1 MTQAISGKNEAA
13 TTDAPYYVK
22 GLALGLPAY
31 LIGVHLWT
39 WVFMLPTFLGGR
51 ADFRQLYTAGYMLRT
66 GHRLQLYDYAA
77 QLHFQ
82 NELVSHGEVALPFI
96 RPACEAL
103 LFVPFSLL
111 HYRTAYFAFLAMNL
125 ALLFLCFRMLR
136 PRMGHLARIYR
147 WLPAAMFLAFLPVA
161 AALMQG
167 QDSIL
172 LLTLLTAALLLLD
185 QDRDFMAGMLVGLGL
200 FKFQIAVPIGLL
212 FLAWRRWRFCG
223 GFALSAGAG
232 TVISLLFVGIAQA
245 EIYARSLISMGARL
259 PAQVNQ
265 LRYPVPISLM
275 ANLHGLI
282 AGFLEGRIT
291 PFWIQLLTIFL
302 SGIILLTTV
311 FAARKARP
319 ADAFLLALTASTVV
333 SYYLL
338 FHDLSVLLL
347 PLALTLDR
355 FIGAEA
361 SGDARGQR
369 AARAATLMFVAPVC
383 ISYFPNHFY
392 LVALPLCVFL
402 LVLVQILLHN
412 RTSTAGFP
420 I

>member
-13 TTDAPYYVK
+13 ATDPPYYVK
-22 GLALGLPAY
+22 GLALGVPAY

-96 RPACEAL
+96 RPAGEAL

-136 PRMGHLARIYR
+136 PRMGHLALIYR

-200 FKFQIAVPIGLL
+200 FKFQIVVPIGLL
-212 FLAWRRWRFCG
+212 FLAWKRWRFSG

-232 TVISLLFVGIAQA
+232 AVISLLLVGIAQA
-245 EIYARSLISMGARL
+245 EIYARSLVSMGARL
-259 PAQVNQ
+259 PAQANQ

-275 ANLHGLI
+275 ANLHGLM
-282 AGFLEGRIT
+282 ASFLEGRIT
-291 PFWIQLLTIFL
+291 PFWIQSLTVFL
-302 SGIILLTTV
+302 SGIALLAV
-311 FAARKARP
+311 AFVVRKARS
-319 ADAFLLALTASTVV
+319 ADAFLLAVTTSALV

-338 FHDLSVLLL
+338 FHDLAVLLL

-361 SGDARGQR
+361 SGDAWGRR

-402 LVLVQILLHN
+402 LVLVQIFLHN
-412 RTSTAGFP
+412 RTSTAGVP